1 MFVKTFKTQ
10 SVTGKEEE
18 GFWLIDGNALL
29 YIAEPVNL

>member
-10 SVTGKEEE
+10 SVMGKEEE

-29 YIAEPVNL
+29 YIAEPMNL